1 MFHRPVRVSHR
12 LFFALRP
19 PIAQARQIANAA
31 SWFETEGSPVAAGRL
46 HVTMFI
52 LDDRFD
58 LPASMIAALTGIGDA
73 IAAAPVEIVLD
84 RVGGGARSIA
94 LRPSRR
100 IAALDAL
107 HRQLGERS
115 RAAGI
120 DQRAGYAFNPHMT
133 LGYRDGRPFTMA
145 VPPVAWTAR
154 ELVLI
159 HSHLGRTRHEV
170 LGRWPLAAVD
180 PQLVLFG

>member
-1 MFHRPVRVSHR
+1 MFHRPVSVSHR

-19 PIAQARQIANAA
+19 PLVQARQIANAA
-31 SWFETEGSPVAAGRL
+31 SWFETEGAPVAAERL
-46 HVTMFI
+46 HITMFI
-52 LDDRFD
+52 LDDRRD
-58 LPASMIAALTGIGDA
+58 LPASLVAALTSLGDA
-73 IAAAPVEIVLD
+73 IAAAPIPIVLD
-84 RVGGGARSIA
+84 RVGGGDRSIA

-120 DQRAGYAFNPHMT
+120 EPRAGYAFNPHMT
-133 LGYRDGRPFTMA
+133 LGYRDGQPFGMA
-145 VPPVAWTAR
+145 VAPIVWAAR

-170 LGRWPLAAVD
+170 LGRWPLVD
-180 PQLVLFG
+180 PQFDLFG

>member
-1 MFHRPVRVSHR
+1 

-19 PIAQARQIANAA
+19 PIALARQIAQAV
-31 SWFETEGSPVAAGRL
+31 SWFETEGAPVSAERL

-52 LDDRFD
+52 LDDRCD
-58 LPASMIAALTGIGDA
+58 LPASLVAALAGVGDR
-73 IAAAPVEIVLD
+73 IATAPIEIVLD
-84 RVGGGARSIA
+84 RVGGGERSIA

-107 HRQLGERS
+107 HRQLVELGC
-115 RAAGI
+115 AAGI
-120 DQRAGYAFNPHMT
+120 GQRAGYVFNPHMT
-133 LGYRDGRPFTMA
+133 LGYRDGQPFGMA
-145 VPPVAWTAR
+145 VPPVAWTAC

-170 LGRWPLAAVD
+170 VGRWPLVD
-180 PQLVLFG
+180 PQLDLFG

>member
-19 PIAQARQIANAA
+19 PIVLARQVANAA
-31 SWFETEGSPVAAGRL
+31 SWFETEGAPVAAERL
-46 HVTMFI
+46 HVTLFI

-58 LPASMIAALTGIGDA
+58 LPDSLVAALTGVGNGV
-73 IAAAPVEIVLD
+73 AAAPVEIVLD
-84 RVGGGARSIA
+84 RVGGGERSIA
-94 LRPSRR
+94 LRPGRR

-107 HRQLGERS
+107 HRQLDERS

-120 DQRAGYAFNPHMT
+120 APRAGYAFNPHMT
-133 LGYRDGRPFTMA
+133 LGYRDGQPFGMA

-170 LGRWPLAAVD
+170 LGRWPLAD
-180 PQLVLFG
+180 PQLDLFG

>member
-19 PIAQARQIANAA
+19 PIVLARQIAHAA
-31 SWFETEGSPVAAGRL
+31 SWFETEGAPVAAERL
-46 HVTMFI
+46 HITIFI

-58 LPASMIAALTGIGDA
+58 LPAELVATLREVGDGV
-73 IAAAPVEIVLD
+73 AAAPIAIVLD
-84 RVGGGARSIA
+84 RVGGGERSIA
-94 LRPSRR
+94 LRPGRR

-115 RAAGI
+115 RAAGAES
-120 DQRAGYAFNPHMT
+120 RAGYAFNPHMT
-133 LGYRDGRPFTMA
+133 LGYRDGQPFGMA

-154 ELVLI
+154 ELLLI

-170 LGRWPLAAVD
+170 VGRWPLAD
-180 PQLVLFG
+180 RQLDLFG

>member
-1 MFHRPVRVSHR
+1 MFHRPVRVMHR

-19 PIAQARQIANAA
+19 PIVLARQVANAA
-31 SWFETEGSPVAAGRL
+31 SWFETEGSPVTAERL

-52 LDDRFD
+52 LDDRYD
-58 LPASMIAALTGIGDA
+58 LPTALVTTLRRVGDG
-73 IAAAPVEIVLD
+73 IAAAPVDVVLD
-84 RVGGGARSIA
+84 RVGGGERSIA

-107 HRQLGERS
+107 HRQLSELG
-115 RAAGI
+115 RAAEI
-120 DQRAGYAFNPHMT
+120 EPRAGYAFNPHMT
-133 LGYRDGRPFTMA
+133 LGYRDGRPFTVA
-145 VPPVAWTAR
+145 APPVAWTAS

-170 LGRWPLAAVD
+170 LGRWALAD
-180 PQLVLFG
+180 PQLDLFD

>member
-12 LFFALRP
+12 LFFAVRP
-19 PIAQARQIANAA
+19 PIALARQIANAA
-31 SWFETEGSPVAAGRL
+31 SWFETEGLPVAAERL

-58 LPASMIAALTGIGDA
+58 LPDTLVAALRRVGDG
-73 IAAAPVEIVLD
+73 IAAAPIGIAFD
-84 RVGGGARSIA
+84 RVGGGERSIA

-107 HRQLGERS
+107 QRQLAERS
-115 RAAGI
+115 RAEGI
-120 DQRAGYAFNPHMT
+120 ERRAGYVFNPHMT
-133 LGYRDGRPFTMA
+133 LGYRDGRSFTA
-145 VPPVAWTAR
+145 AAPPVAWTAR

-159 HSHLGRTRHEV
+159 HSHLGRTRHDV
-170 LGRWPLAAVD
+170 LGRWPLVD
-180 PQLVLFG
+180 PQLSLFG